1 MRQLVYAVAASLDG
15 FIAGPNGEY
24 DWIVGDPTMDMAAMF
39 RRYDTLLM
47 GRKTYELAI
56 AHGGDRL
63 KNTGKKIVVV
73 SGTLN
78 PAQHP
83 DATIIGSGV
92 AEAVAAL
99 KSRPG
104 TETGGKRSA
113 ERGPGTGND
122 IWLFGGG
129 VLFRSLLDL
138 GLVDRV
144 EVGVNPVL
152 IGGGIP
158 LIPAGARCALR
169 LEAHRI
175 YPSGIVRLEYAVV
188 GAPAE
193 VKPRARADRHG

>member
-1 MRQLVYAVAASLDG
+1 MRRLRYSVATSLDG

-24 DWIVGDPTMDMAAMF
+24 DWIVQDTTFDMAALF
-39 RRYDTLLM
+39 AQFDTLLM
-47 GRKTYELAI
+47 GRHTYELAI

-63 KNTGKKIVVV
+63 KSTGKKIVVV
-73 SGTLN
+73 STTLD

-83 DATIIGSGV
+83 DATILGSGV

-99 KSRPG
+99 KAEPAAEPG
-104 TETGGKRSA
+104 K
-113 ERGPGTGND
+113 D

-144 EVGVNPVL
+144 EVGVNPIL

-158 LIPAGARCALR
+158 LIPAGARRSLR

-175 YPSGIVRLEYAVV
+175 YPSGIVSLEYAVENSPRS
-188 GAPAE
+188 A
-193 VKPRARADRHG
+193 VKPRARASKSALRN

>member
-1 MRQLVYAVAASLDG
+1 MRRLRYSVATSLDG

-24 DWIVGDPTMDMAAMF
+24 DWIVHDPTVDMAALF
-39 RRYDTLLM
+39 AQFDTLLM
-47 GRKTYELAI
+47 GRHTYELAI

-63 KNTGKKIVVV
+63 KSTGKKIVVV
-73 SGTLN
+73 STTLD

-83 DATIIGSGV
+83 DATILGSGV

-99 KSRPG
+99 KAEPAAEPAAEPG
-104 TETGGKRSA
+104 K
-113 ERGPGTGND
+113 D

-158 LIPAGARCALR
+158 LIPAGVRRSLR

-175 YPSGIVRLEYAVV
+175 YPSGIVRLDYEVV
-188 GAPAE
+188 GAPRPA
-193 VKPRARADRHG
+193 VMPRAQANKSALRKTRN